1 MIGDTTY
8 DMQLAQAVGVEAI
21 GVDWGVH
28 SRDKLEACGVKV
40 MGSMQELLDTFVSNH
55 PDL

>member
-8 DMQLAQAVGVEAI
+8 DMQLAQAVGVEVI

-28 SRDKLEACGVKV
+28 SRDKFEACGVKV
-40 MGSMQELLDTFVSNH
+40 VESMKELLAV
-55 PDL
+55 LLG